1 MPAYL
6 PRPDGERL
14 AYEALEGDGPTV
26 VWLGGFNS
34 DMAGTKAQTLVDWAR
49 ERSRACVRFD
59 YYGHGRS
66 SGAFADGTISRWR
79 DDALAVIDSLTSGP
93 LVLVGSSMGGW
104 IATLAAL
111 ARPQRVSGLLLIAPA
126 ADMTD
131 KLIEPRFGAEA
142 RAALASRGLWMR
154 PSPYGPGDPI
164 SRALIE
170 DGRAWSVLPG
180 PVACDAPL
188 RVLQGEADPDVPWRH
203 ALGLAQA
210 WRGRDVVFTLVSD
223 GDHRLSRPQDLA
235 RLIQAVEE
243 LVGGSSSTPPPC

>member
-1 MPAYL
+1 MLAYL
-6 PRPDGERL
+6 LRPDGERL
-14 AYEALEGDGPTV
+14 AYKAVEGGGPTL

-34 DMAGTKAQTLVDWAR
+34 DMAGTKAQALADWAAAR
-49 ERSRACVRFD
+49 GRGYVRFD
-59 YYGHGRS
+59 YFGHGRS
-66 SGAFADGTISRWR
+66 SGEFVHGTISRWR
-79 DDALAVIDSLTSGP
+79 EDALAVVDSLTSGP

-111 ARPQRVSGLLLIAPA
+111 ARPERVAGLVLIAPA

-131 KLIEPRFGAEA
+131 KLMEPELGPQA
-142 RAALASRGLWMR
+142 RAALASQGVWVR

-164 SRALIE
+164 SRALLE

-188 RVLQGEADPDVPWRH
+188 RVLQGGADTDVPWRH
-203 ALGLAQA
+203 ALALAQA
-210 WRGRDVVFTLVSD
+210 WRGDDVVFTLVRD

-235 RLIQAVEE
+235 RLIQAVEG
-243 LVGGSSSTPPPC
+243 LTRSA